1 MPTLPEFWSFL
12 QSPGPT
18 LVGWTLLHFV
28 WQGAVMA
35 ALLAGVLY
43 LVRGFTPQVRYAAS
57 SAALLG
63 LLLLPIGTGLLLS
76 EQNGSVERESPST
89 TIAEMEAPP
98 VLPAVRSAPA
108 NRTPTLSSV
117 EQAALWLR
125 PAVPWIVFAW
135 GAGVVVFSV
144 RLAFGARHVRRFRR
158 QSADA
163 PPEWRARLQRLAG
176 RFGLRDRVTLRA
188 SAQVDSPMVVG
199 WWRPVILVP
208 VGLLSGMPPDEVE
221 ALLLHELAHVRRHD
235 VLVGRLQAVVEVVL
249 FFHPATWWISSQ
261 VRRSREACCDDLAV
275 ARGANRTDYA
285 RALAALAEM
294 VVGQSTRAWVPAA
307 GDGPLLH
314 RIRRLLSPT
323 RPPSSHVQRLSMG
336 AVVLAVT
343 ALFVG
348 LAACA
353 SQQSM
358 TTEDSTDAA
367 RAPTTEAPA
376 PEHDERESEGGAREE
391 DVHERK
397 RRIVIRTDST
407 ERTLSGPPD
416 APLSPDSL
424 QEDIFVFRSGDRVDT
439 VDVSPLDQIRPPV
452 PPDSFGRRFRGWFH
466 PDSLEHELDIRI
478 DADSLERVLRARI
491 RVDSLDRALRSRF
504 NADSLEQRALQIR
517 MRADSLARWHRHN
530 ADSLR
535 VRFERMR
542 QRMERELPEHL
553 REEARRLREEARE
566 LEERA
571 EEMETPEAP
580 VPPDSTGS
588 EG

>member
-1 MPTLPEFWSFL
+1 MPTLPEFWSLL

-28 WQGAVMA
+28 WQGALMA
-35 ALLAGVLY
+35 ALLAGVLHLLRRY
-43 LVRGFTPQVRYAAS
+43 PPQVRYAAS

-76 EQNGSVERESPST
+76 ERNGSVERESPSA
-89 TIAEMEAPP
+89 TITEMEAPP

-108 NRTPTLSSV
+108 DRTPTLSSV
-117 EQAALWLR
+117 EQVALWLR

-144 RLAFGARHVRRFRR
+144 RLAVGAWHVRRFRR
-158 QSADA
+158 HSADA

-176 RFGLRDRVTLRA
+176 RFGLRDWVTLRA

-275 ARGANRTDYA
+275 ARGANRTEYA

-294 VVGQSTRAWVPAA
+294 AVGQSTRPWAPAA
-307 GDGPLLH
+307 GGGPLLH
-314 RIRRLLSPT
+314 RIRRLLSPA
-323 RPPSSHVQRLSMG
+323 RPPSSPVQRLSMG
-336 AVVLAVT
+336 AAVLAVT
-343 ALFVG
+343 ALFIG

-353 SQQSM
+353 SQQS
-358 TTEDSTDAA
+358 TTGDSTDAA
-367 RAPTTEAPA
+367 RAATTDTPA
-376 PEHDERESEGGAREE
+376 PEHEEREREGDAREKNA
-391 DVHERK
+391 HERK
-397 RRIVIRTDST
+397 TQIVIRTDST
-407 ERTLSGPPD
+407 ERILSGPPD
-416 APLSPDSL
+416 APHSPDSL
-424 QEDIFVFRSGDRVDT
+424 HEDVFVFRSGEPVDT

-478 DADSLERVLRARI
+478 DADSLERVLRARV
-491 RVDSLDRALRSRF
+491 RVDSLDSMLRSRF
-504 NADSLEQRALQIR
+504 PPDSLEQRALQIH
-517 MRADSLARWHRHN
+517 MRADSLARWHREH